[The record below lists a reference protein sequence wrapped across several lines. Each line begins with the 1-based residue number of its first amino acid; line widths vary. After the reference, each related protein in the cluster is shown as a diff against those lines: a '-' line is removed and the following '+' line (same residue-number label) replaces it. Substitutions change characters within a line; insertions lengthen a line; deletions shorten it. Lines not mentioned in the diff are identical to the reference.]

1 MALREHPYPD
11 DTIFVTSS
19 LFRRH
24 KYIPPRTM
32 NTRHLL
38 PLFAATLFACS
49 GQTPE
54 PATHAVASAIERVVE
69 EVPVAGGVVAT
80 FADLSIDGMS
90 CEMMCGGSIK
100 KALAKLPGV
109 NSTEIKFVEGDERD
123 HAVVN
128 YDATKVSDSEMIE
141 AIQGLYDGQ
150 YKVVAVKITKQVP
163 AAGGAEAGGGKVE
176 EGRSVSVLNPAAVVV
191 PGILG
196 LLSHVLR
203 L

>member
-1 MALREHPYPD
+1 
-11 DTIFVTSS
+11 
-19 LFRRH
+19 
-24 KYIPPRTM
+24 M
-32 NTRHLL
+32 NARHLL
-38 PLFAATLFACS
+38 PLFAATLFACT
-49 GQTPE
+49 GNAPE
-54 PATHAVASAIERVVE
+54 PVAKASAVAIERTVE
-69 EVPVAGGVVAT
+69 EVTGAVPAT

-109 NSTEIKFVEGDERD
+109 NSTEIKFIEGDERD

-128 YDATKVSDSEMIE
+128 YDATKVSDAEMID
-141 AIQGLYDGQ
+141 AIQSLYDGQ

-163 AAGGAEAGGGKVE
+163 AAGGPSASGNKAEESKPVN
-176 EGRSVSVLNPAAVVV
+176 VINPAAVVV
-191 PGILG
+191 PGILS

>member
-1 MALREHPYPD
+1 M
-11 DTIFVTSS
+11 T
-19 LFRRH
+19 
-24 KYIPPRTM
+24 
-32 NTRHLL
+32 TRHFLL
-38 PLFAATLFACS
+38 PLAALLFACS
-49 GQTPE
+49 GNVPE
-54 PATHAVASAIERVVE
+54 PAASSASTTIQRTVE
-69 EVPVAGGVVAT
+69 EVVGATAGT
-80 FADLSIDGMS
+80 FADLSIEGMS

-109 NSTEIKFVEGDERD
+109 NSTEIEFVEGDERD

-128 YDATKVSDSEMIE
+128 YDATKVSDKEMID

-163 AAGGAEAGGGKVE
+163 AAGATTSTSDKGQVTEV
-176 EGRSVSVLNPAAVVV
+176 RSVRVIDPAAVVV

-196 LLSHVLR
+196 LLSQVLR

>member
-1 MALREHPYPD
+1 M
-11 DTIFVTSS
+11 T
-19 LFRRH
+19 
-24 KYIPPRTM
+24 
-32 NTRHLL
+32 TRLYL
-38 PLFAATLFACS
+38 PLLATLLFACS
-49 GQTPE
+49 GNVPE
-54 PATHAVASAIERVVE
+54 PEVSSASATIQRTVE
-69 EVPVAGGVVAT
+69 EVVGTTAGT
-80 FADLSIDGMS
+80 FADLSIEGMS

-109 NSTEIKFVEGDERD
+109 NSTEIEFVEGDEHD

-128 YDATKVSDSEMIE
+128 YDATKVSDKEMID

-163 AAGGAEAGGGKVE
+163 AAGATTSTSTQGQAADE
-176 EGRSVSVLNPAAVVV
+176 RSVRMIDPAAVVV

-196 LLSHVLR
+196 LLSQVLR